1 MQPTGCRIKLGD
13 DPVPDPV
20 HEWRRPQEC
29 ATLFPA
35 MADQTSLIVLRYVNK
50 TPSLAS
56 CAKCQRK
63 FFTPNTYYND
73 PVSADQYLRD
83 KFELHD
89 CSEEPKADKARW
101 IFQFAS
107 RSVAKPDQKPIVLK
121 PLNANSPPVR
131 ELGIT
136 RRRYG

>member
-1 MQPTGCRIKLGD
+1 
-13 DPVPDPV
+13 
-20 HEWRRPQEC
+20 
-29 ATLFPA
+29 

-73 PVSADQYLRD
+73 PVSAEQYLRD

-89 CSEEPKADKARW
+89 CSEEPKRTKGGG
-101 IFQFAS
+101 S
-107 RSVAKPDQKPIVLK
+107 S
-121 PLNANSPPVR
+121 NSPLVAWQNR
-131 ELGIT
+131 I
-136 RRRYG
+136 RNRSY